1 MSDEETNAN
10 PKLGP
15 GLEETPQPRS
25 VAAKFAVA
33 VFLCALVLGSYYSR
47 PNYILVPKEK
57 ISDWTIVDCVAIRS
71 TYDGLG
77 CINAERQVVT
87 CVSDL
92 AEIRMP
98 SKPSKLAGQRVDPS
112 TGRLLPR

>member
-1 MSDEETNAN
+1 MSDDEPNAN
-10 PKLGP
+10 LKFGP
-15 GLEETPQPRS
+15 DLEETPQLRS
-25 VAAKFAVA
+25 VAAEFTVA
-33 VFLCALVLGSYYSR
+33 VLLCALVLGSYYCR

-87 CVSDL
+87 WVSDL

-98 SKPSKLAGQRVDPS
+98 SRPSKLAGQRVDPS
-112 TGRLLPR
+112 TGQLLPR